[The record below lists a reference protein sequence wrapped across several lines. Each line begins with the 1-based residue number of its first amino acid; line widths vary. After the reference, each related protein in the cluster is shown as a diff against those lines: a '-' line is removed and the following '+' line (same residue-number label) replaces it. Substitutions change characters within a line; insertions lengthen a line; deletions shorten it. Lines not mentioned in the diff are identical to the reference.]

1 MIAQRTAQ
9 TIATRAK
16 RLDRP
21 RRRDKGLHALHRI
34 VKAKRAALPA
44 VSAGSTFPIAP
55 GATVHEIQKALPE
68 LQHAQIGRE
77 LERACGQLAVEV
89 VQFYSRGARRIRLW
103 DLSKCKVCGC
113 DELHACRG
121 ADGPCSWVS
130 LNLCSRCYP

>member
-16 RLDRP
+16 RLDRLK
-21 RRRDKGLHALHRI
+21 RRDKVLQALHRI
-34 VKAKRAALPA
+34 VKAKRAA
-44 VSAGSTFPIAP
+44 GTFPIP

-130 LNLCSRCYP
+130 INLCSRCYP

>member
-16 RLDRP
+16 RLDRLK
-21 RRRDKGLHALHRI
+21 RRDQVLQALHRI
-34 VKAKRAALPA
+34 VKAKRA
-44 VSAGSTFPIAP
+44 GGTFP

-77 LERACGQLAVEV
+77 LEKACGQLAVEV
-89 VQFYSRGARRIRLW
+89 VQFHARGARRIRLW
-103 DLSKCKVCGC
+103 ALSKCKVCGC